1 MDVKTFLGTTGEWM
15 MTTGARLLIILVL
28 TLIALKMARVL
39 SNRLFKVVMKARIET
54 EMRKRAETLRSLVRY
69 VLGITILAIALIMV
83 LGEFGVKIGPIL
95 AAAGIVGVAIGFG
108 AQHLV
113 QDIISGFFI
122 LIEDQIR
129 VGDVIRTAGK
139 AGLVE
144 KMNLRMTVLRDL
156 SGSVHYIRNGLIDV
170 VTNMTKEFSYY
181 VFEIGVAYR
190 ENVDEVTAVIQEV
203 DEELRQDSDFK
214 DLILE
219 PIEVLGLD
227 RFDDSAVI
235 IKARVKTVPIKQW
248 TVGREFNR
256 RLKEKFD
263 ERKIEIPFPHVT
275 LYMGQDKDGSA
286 APLYTS
292 QIPNE

>member
-1 MDVKTFLGTTGEWM
+1 MNIDTILKTVGDWM
-15 MTTGARLLIILVL
+15 MGSGLRLLIILIL
-28 TLIALKMARVL
+28 TLIALKTVRVF
-39 SNRLFKVVMKARIET
+39 SNRLFKVVLKARLEAEIQ
-54 EMRKRAETLRSLVRY
+54 KRAETLRSLVRY
-69 VLGITILAIALIMV
+69 VLSVTVLAVALIMV

-122 LIEDQIR
+122 LVEDQIR
-129 VGDVIRTAGK
+129 VGDVIKTAGK

-144 KMNLRMTVLRDL
+144 KVNLRMTVLRDL
-156 SGSVHYIRNGLIDV
+156 TGSVHYIRNGQIDV

-190 ENVDEVTAVIQEV
+190 ENVDEVADVIREV
-203 DEELRQDSDFK
+203 DEELRQDPGFK

-227 RFDDSAVI
+227 RFADSAVI
-235 IKARVKTVPIKQW
+235 IKARVKTAPIKQW

-256 RLKEKFD
+256 RLKQKFD
-263 ERKIEIPFPHVT
+263 EKNIEIPFPHVT

-292 QIPNE
+292 QIPND